1 MLDSIIQNYSIKGNI
16 VDLIFIAAIVIFIIS
31 SRGFIESLFELFG
44 FVGSLVISF
53 TTYSFFGSI
62 LNHNFDLPRGIAH
75 VIGFFI
81 AWFLSESLI
90 YIVTLILLSKYL
102 GNVRSTTL
110 NKMFRFVPS
119 TIHACVIYLFFI
131 SLIFSL
137 PVNGTIKEKILS
149 SRTGPVF
156 VNASQSFEK
165 NIKGVFG
172 GAISESLNFLT
183 IKPKSSDT
191 VELGFKVS
199 LNKMY
204 QDPESEK
211 TMVKLLNKER
221 SDRGLRILES
231 DEDLR
236 EVARTYARQ
245 MFQNG
250 FFAHTSKVDGSTVL
264 ERTSEQGI
272 IFQIVGENL
281 AFAPDVYLAHQG
293 LMNSEGHRAN
303 ILSIEYSKV
312 GIGVM
317 DAGIYGRMFVQVFT
331 D

>member
-1 MLDSIIQNYSIKGNI
+1 MLDSIIQYYSIKGNI
-16 VDLIFIAAIVIFIIS
+16 VDLIFIAAVVVFIIS
-31 SRGFIESLFELFG
+31 SRGFVESLFELFG
-44 FVGSLVISF
+44 FVGSLIIAFS
-53 TTYSFFGSI
+53 TYSIFGSVFI
-62 LNHNFDLPRGIAH
+62 HNFDLPRGIAH
-75 VIGFFI
+75 VVGFFL

-90 YIVTLILLSKYL
+90 YFVTLLLLSKYL
-102 GNVRSTTL
+102 SHIRSHTL
-110 NKMFRFVPS
+110 NKMLRFIPS

-137 PVNGTIKEKILS
+137 PVKGTIKEKILD

-165 NIKGVFG
+165 QIKGVFG
-172 GAISESLNFLT
+172 SAISESLNFLT

-191 VELGFKVS
+191 VELGFKIS

-204 QDPESEK
+204 QDPESENV
-211 TMVKLLNKER
+211 MFKLLNKER
-221 SDRGLRILES
+221 SERGLRLLEK

-236 EVARTYARQ
+236 EVARSYARQ
-245 MFQNG
+245 MLQYG
-250 FFAHTSKVDGSTVL
+250 FFSHTSKVDNSTAL
-264 ERTSEQGI
+264 ERTSQEGI
-272 IFQIVGENL
+272 IFRIIGENL
-281 AFAPDVYLAHQG
+281 AYAPDVYLAHQG

-303 ILSIEYSKV
+303 ILSIEYGRV
-312 GIGVM
+312 GIGVI